1 MNLYNHKSV
10 QQWIR
15 NNQSI
20 NQSINQEWQ
29 QSPTTRVEALRS
41 GSLRL
46 IDWLIDE
53 KVTLTW
59 LVYWI
64 RTAQSVFTGAGLKW
78 PNTAGQCITHRCEEK
93 LSLLQSFHTRQI
105 IVTVMT
111 CTWAVRLSAYLLLR
125 AGSARERIDD
135 NPASSDDQ
143 PEEVDPEC
151 TNNNPGPQHTVRFA
165 IFWSLQAVW
174 TFFVSFP
181 VILVKIINT
190 YRQKKSTDIHKS

>member
-1 MNLYNHKSV
+1 M
-10 QQWIR
+10 
-15 NNQSI
+15 
-20 NQSINQEWQ
+20 
-29 QSPTTRVEALRS
+29 VEALCSRS
-41 GSLRL
+41 FRL
-46 IDWLIDE
+46 IDWLVD
-53 KVTLTW
+53 KSTLTW

-64 RTAQSVFTGAGLKW
+64 RTARSVFTGAGLKW
-78 PNTAGQCITHRCEEK
+78 PNTAGKYSISRCEEK
-93 LSLLQSFHTRQI
+93 TSLLQSFHTRQI

-125 AGSARERIDD
+125 AGNARERTDD
-135 NPASSDDQ
+135 NPASSDGQ

-165 IFWSLQAVW
+165 IFWSLQAIW

-190 YRQKKSTDIHKS
+190 HRQKNKTDVHIHCTCTHTGWGQNTWRLQAAPPVRD